1 MSAEPDAVEA
11 DAAMTR
17 TGPRD
22 AVTPYRLWAL
32 GAAAVALTAAAPFA
46 FRANGDNAY
55 IALALLT
62 GLVALAATTV
72 AQRTPQRLALWTIA
86 VVAIVL
92 RVYLLFTEPLLSTDI
107 YRYVWDGIVQGA
119 GINPYRYFPAH
130 EALSFLRDNPV
141 YPNINRADY
150 AVTIYPPVAQMF
162 FFLATRLGASVVMMK
177 LALLACEAVTVLMIV
192 LLLRRLGRPVSHVVA
207 YAWHP
212 LPLWEIADNG
222 HIDGLMVSFLMLGLW
237 LAVTHRPLRA
247 GAAITL
253 GALAKPFA
261 VLALPVIWR
270 PWNWKLPLIVLAV
283 AALCYAPY
291 LSVGSGLLGFLTR
304 GYLTEERFSTGEA
317 FWPLAAVQW
326 LFGVHSWNQ
335 HRVYLV
341 IAGIGLA
348 ALAVRAAFRKERSAA
363 TMLADV
369 SQLLM
374 AFLFLLS
381 PNYPWYFLA
390 LTPFVALVG
399 GAPVWALTVGAVV
412 LQDEV
417 TWDPSVPIML
427 RKTVLYAG
435 FLAACV
441 YAAWRA
447 RRTPG
452 PTRELNDERH

>member
-1 MSAEPDAVEA
+1 MSAGPDAVEA
-11 DAAMTR
+11 DAAIVR

-22 AVTPYRLWAL
+22 AANPYRLWAL
-32 GAAAVALTAAAPFA
+32 GAVAVALTAAAPFA
-46 FRANGDNAY
+46 FRAHGDNAY

-62 GLVALAATTV
+62 GLVALAATSV
-72 AQRTPQRLALWTIA
+72 AQRTSQRLALWTIA
-86 VVAIVL
+86 VVAILL
-92 RVYLLFTEPLLSTDI
+92 RVYLLFTEPLLSTDV

-150 AVTIYPPVAQMF
+150 AVTIYPPAAQMF

-192 LLLRRLGRPVSHVVA
+192 LLLRRLGRPATHIVA

-212 LPLWEIADNG
+212 LPLWEIANNG
-222 HIDGLMVSFLMLGLW
+222 HIDALMVSLLMLGLW

-247 GAAITL
+247 AAAVTL

-261 VLALPVIWR
+261 VLALPAIWR
-270 PWNWKLPLIVLAV
+270 PWNWKLPLVVVAV
-283 AALCYAPY
+283 AALCYLPY
-291 LSVGSGLLGFLTR
+291 LSIGSGALGFLTR

-317 FWPLAAVQW
+317 FWPLATIQW
-326 LFGVHSWNQ
+326 VFGFHGGNQ
-335 HRVYLV
+335 VYLL
-341 IAGIGLA
+341 ISALLLA
-348 ALAVRAAFRKERSAA
+348 ASAIHVAFRQKRSDA

-369 SQLLM
+369 SRLLM
-374 AFLFLLS
+374 VFLFLLS

-399 GAPVWALTVGAVV
+399 GAPLWVLSVGAVL

-417 TWDPSVPIML
+417 HWDPTLPIMV
-427 RKTVLYAG
+427 RKTVLYVG
-435 FLAACV
+435 FLAACM
-441 YAAWRA
+441 YAGWRA
-447 RRTPG
+447 RRVPG
-452 PTRELNDERH
+452 AAGG